1 MRTLIR
7 ICCALLSIP
16 GASQA
21 AAQAYPSKTMR
32 IVVAFPAGGPI
43 DIVARML
50 SPKLSETMGQQV
62 IVDNRAGA
70 NGAIGTEHVVKSAA
84 DGYTMYLASP
94 SAIAI
99 AINPAVSKV
108 PFDTLRDLACVSLV
122 STTPELLVVHP
133 SVPVKSVRELV
144 AMAKAQP
151 GRIVM
156 ASTGTGGLP
165 HLALE
170 LLKSAARIDILHVP
184 YKGAAPAVTD
194 VIGGQVHGIFADL
207 PVLYPH
213 VAGGKLRA
221 LAVASPRRAP
231 LLPDLPTMTEQGLP
245 SVEAVNWYGILVP
258 AKTPRE
264 IIARLNEGI
273 VKSLNDKDLRG
284 KMIERGADPI
294 TNTPDQFTAFLRSDM
309 ERWAKTVKTS
319 GIKVE

>member
-1 MRTLIR
+1 MKTLIR
-7 ICCALLSIP
+7 ICCALLPIL
-16 GASQA
+16 GAAQA
-21 AAQAYPSKTMR
+21 ADQAYPSRPMR

-50 SPKLSETMGQQV
+50 APKLSETMGQAV

-70 NGAIGTEHVVKSAA
+70 NGAIGTDHVVKSAA
-84 DGYTMYLASP
+84 DGYTLYLASP
-94 SAIAI
+94 SAI

-151 GRIVM
+151 GKIVM

-194 VIGGQVHGIFADL
+194 VLGGQVHGIFADL
-207 PVLYPH
+207 PVLYPY
-213 VAGGKLRA
+213 VTAGKLRA
-221 LAVASPRRAP
+221 LAVASPKRAP
-231 LLPDLPTMTEQGLP
+231 LLPNLPTMTEQGLP

-273 VKSLNDKDLRG
+273 VKSVNDKELSKR
-284 KMIERGADPI
+284 MIERGADPI
-294 TNTPDQFTAFLRSDM
+294 TNTPDQFTSFLRGDM
-309 ERWAKTVKTS
+309 QRWAKIAKTS
-319 GIKVE
+319 GIKIE

>member
-1 MRTLIR
+1 MRALIH
-7 ICCALLSIP
+7 ICCALLTIL

-21 AAQAYPSKTMR
+21 FAQAYPSKTMK

-50 SPKLSETMGQQV
+50 APKLSETMGQQV

-70 NGAIGTEHVVKSAA
+70 NGAIGTEIVVRSPA

-99 AINPAVSKV
+99 GPAVSKV

-133 SVPVKSVRELV
+133 SLPVKSIRELV

-151 GRIVM
+151 GKIVM

-170 LLKSAARIDILHVP
+170 MLKSAAKIDILHVP
-184 YKGAAPAVTD
+184 YKGAAPAVAD
-194 VIGGQVHGIFADL
+194 VLGGQVHGIFADL
-207 PVLYPH
+207 PVLLPY
-213 VAGGKLRA
+213 VTSGRVRA
-221 LAVASPRRAP
+221 LAVASPKRAP
-231 LLPDLPTMTEQGLP
+231 LLPNLPTMTEQGLP

-264 IIARLNEGI
+264 IIAKLNEGI
-273 VKSLNDKDLRG
+273 IKSLNDKDLRD
-284 KMIERGADPI
+284 KMIQRGADPI
-294 TNTPDQFTAFLRSDM
+294 TDTPDQFTAFLRADM
-309 ERWAKTVKTS
+309 ERWAKIVKTS

>member
-1 MRTLIR
+1 M
-7 ICCALLSIP
+7 
-16 GASQA
+16 
-21 AAQAYPSKTMR
+21 
-32 IVVAFPAGGPI
+32 
-43 DIVARML
+43 
-50 SPKLSETMGQQV
+50 
-62 IVDNRAGA
+62 
-70 NGAIGTEHVVKSAA
+70 
-84 DGYTMYLASP
+84 
-94 SAIAI
+94 
-99 AINPAVSKV
+99 
-108 PFDTLRDLACVSLV
+108 
-122 STTPELLVVHP
+122 
-133 SVPVKSVRELV
+133 
-144 AMAKAQP
+144 
-151 GRIVM
+151 
-156 ASTGTGGLP
+156 
-165 HLALE
+165 
-170 LLKSAARIDILHVP
+170 
-184 YKGAAPAVTD
+184 
-194 VIGGQVHGIFADL
+194 IGGQVHGIFADL

>member
-7 ICCALLSIP
+7 ICCALLPILS
-16 GASQA
+16 ASHA

-99 AINPAVSKV
+99 NPAVSKV

-151 GRIVM
+151 GKIVM

-170 LLKSAARIDILHVP
+170 LLKSAARVDILHVP

-221 LAVASPRRAP
+221 LAVASPKRAP

-294 TNTPDQFTAFLRSDM
+294 TNTPDQFTAFLRGDM
-309 ERWAKTVKTS
+309 ERWAKTVKAS

>member
-1 MRTLIR
+1 MKTLIR
-7 ICCALLSIP
+7 ICCALLAIL

-21 AAQAYPSKTMR
+21 AAQAYPSKPLR

-50 SPKLSETMGQQV
+50 APKLSETMGQPV

-70 NGAIGTEHVVKSAA
+70 NGAIGTDHVVKSAA
-84 DGYTMYLASP
+84 DGYTLYLASP
-94 SAIAI
+94 SAI

-108 PFDTLRDLACVSLV
+108 SFDTLRDLACVSLV

-151 GRIVM
+151 GKIVM

-194 VIGGQVHGIFADL
+194 VLGGQVHGIFADL
-207 PVLYPH
+207 PVLYPY
-213 VAGGKLRA
+213 VAAGKLRA
-221 LAVASPRRAP
+221 LAVASPKRAP
-231 LLPDLPTMTEQGLP
+231 LLPNLPTMTEQGLP

-273 VKSLNDKDLRG
+273 VKSVNDKELSKR
-284 KMIERGADPI
+284 MIERGADPV
-294 TNTPDQFTAFLRSDM
+294 TNTPEQFTAFLRGDM
-309 ERWAKTVKTS
+309 QRWAKIAKTS
-319 GIKVE
+319 GIKIE

>member
-1 MRTLIR
+1 MRTLMR
-7 ICCALLSIP
+7 MCCVLLPIL
-16 GASQA
+16 GADQA
-21 AAQAYPSKTMR
+21 AAQAYPAKTMR

-50 SPKLSETMGQQV
+50 APKLSEMMGQQV

-70 NGAIGTEHVVKSAA
+70 NGVIGTEHVIRSPA
-84 DGYTMYLASP
+84 DGYTLYLASP

-99 AINPAVSKV
+99 NPAVSNV

-122 STTPELLVVHP
+122 TTTPELLVVHP
-133 SVPVKSVRELV
+133 SVPVKSVEELV

-156 ASTGTGGLP
+156 ASTGSGGLP

-170 LLKSAARIDILHVP
+170 LLKNSAKIDLLHVP
-184 YKGAAPAVTD
+184 YKGAAPAVSD
-194 VIGGQVHGIFADL
+194 LIGGQVHGMFADL
-207 PVLYPH
+207 PVLHPH
-213 VAGGKLRA
+213 VIAGKLRA
-221 LAVASPRRAP
+221 LAVASPKRAP
-231 LLPDLPTMTEQGLP
+231 LLPDLATMTEQGLP
-245 SVEAVNWYGILVP
+245 AVEAVNWYGILVP

-273 VKSLNDKDLRG
+273 VKSLNDKELRE
-284 KMIERGADPI
+284 KLIARGADPLSS
-294 TNTPDQFTAFLRSDM
+294 TADQFTAFLRNDM
-309 ERWAKTVKTS
+309 QRWAKIAKTS

>member
-1 MRTLIR
+1 MKTLIR
-7 ICCALLSIP
+7 ICCALLPIL

-21 AAQAYPSKTMR
+21 AAQAYPSKPLR

-50 SPKLSETMGQQV
+50 ALKLSETMGQPV

-70 NGAIGTEHVVKSAA
+70 NGAIGTDHVVKSAA
-84 DGYTMYLASP
+84 DGYTLYLASP
-94 SAIAI
+94 SAI

-151 GRIVM
+151 GKIVM

-170 LLKSAARIDILHVP
+170 LLKSAAKIDILHVP

-194 VIGGQVHGIFADL
+194 VLGGQVHGLFADL
-207 PVLYPH
+207 PVLHPYV
-213 VAGGKLRA
+213 VAGKLRA
-221 LAVASPRRAP
+221 LAVASPKRAP
-231 LLPDLPTMTEQGLP
+231 LLPNLPTMIEQGLP

-273 VKSLNDKDLRG
+273 VKSLNDKELNK
-284 KMIERGADPI
+284 KMIERGADPV
-294 TNTPDQFTAFLRSDM
+294 TDTPEQFTAFLRGDM
-309 ERWAKTVKTS
+309 QRWAKIAKTT
-319 GIKVE
+319 GIKIE

>member
-7 ICCALLSIP
+7 ICCALLPIL
-16 GASQA
+16 GATHA

-99 AINPAVSKV
+99 NPAVSRV

-213 VAGGKLRA
+213 VTGGKLRA

-264 IIARLNEGI
+264 VIARLNEGI

-294 TNTPDQFTAFLRSDM
+294 TNTPDQFTAFLRGDM
-309 ERWAKTVKTS
+309 ERWAKIVKTS
-319 GIKVE
+319 GIRME

>member
-1 MRTLIR
+1 MKTLIR
-7 ICCALLSIP
+7 ICCASLLIL

-21 AAQAYPSKTMR
+21 AAQAYPSRTIR

-50 SPKLSETMGQQV
+50 SPKLAETMGQQV

-70 NGAIGTEHVVKSAA
+70 NGAIGTDHVVKSPA
-84 DGYTMYLASP
+84 DGYTLYLASP
-94 SAIAI
+94 SAI

-133 SVPVKSVRELV
+133 SVPAKSIRELV
-144 AMAKAQP
+144 AMAKARP
-151 GRIVM
+151 GKIVM

-170 LLKSAARIDILHVP
+170 LLKSAAGIDILHVP
-184 YKGAAPAVTD
+184 YKGAAPAVAD
-194 VIGGQVHGIFADL
+194 VLGGQVHGIFADL
-207 PVLYPH
+207 PVLYPY
-213 VAGGKLRA
+213 VTAGKLRA
-221 LAVASPRRAP
+221 LAVASPKRAP

-245 SVEAVNWYGILVP
+245 TVEAVNWYGILVP

-264 IIARLNEGI
+264 IIARLNEVI

-284 KMIERGADPI
+284 KMIERGADPVSS
-294 TNTPDQFTAFLRSDM
+294 TPDQFTAFLRGDM
-309 ERWAKTVKTS
+309 ERWAKIVRTS
-319 GIKVE
+319 GIKLE